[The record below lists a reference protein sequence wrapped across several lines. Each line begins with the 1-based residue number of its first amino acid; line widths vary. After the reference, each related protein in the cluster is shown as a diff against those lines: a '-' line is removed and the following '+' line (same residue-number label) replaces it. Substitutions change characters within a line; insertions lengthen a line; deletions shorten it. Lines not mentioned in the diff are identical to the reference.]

1 MRGSFVMSKNK
12 TRLGARFW
20 FSLVLFGLVGQ
31 IAWVVENMYLNVF
44 IYKMFGAS
52 ASDIAAMVAASAIAA
67 TLTTV
72 LVGALAD
79 KIGKRKIFICLGYI
93 LWGISILGF
102 ALLRV
107 DWISALFPA
116 VASASAL
123 AVTLVIVLDC
133 VMTFFGSSANDAAYN
148 AWLTDSTD
156 ESNRGAAEGINSMM
170 PLVAILAVFGG
181 FMAFNL
187 DLPES
192 WTAIF
197 CIIGI
202 AVTLIGILGFFIIE
216 EPRVKKSESGYFA
229 NVIYGFR
236 PSSVKKHGKLYF
248 YLVCFV
254 LFNTSIQI
262 FMPYLII
269 YYEKSLGMTDYVF
282 VMAPAILLAS
292 VVTALW
298 GKVYDKRGF
307 GFSSALAL
315 AWLCVGYVI
324 LFFVRATAPVFIG
337 SLFMMCGYLSG
348 MAVFGAK
355 IRELTPE
362 GKSGMLQGVRIC
374 AQVLLPGVI
383 GPAIGKAVLAN
394 AEVIVN
400 NDGTTSFIPNANI
413 FLASLAPI
421 ALLAIIL
428 LVSRAISGGKKP
440 KTVDLPTDL
449 DGGSWDEYPRP
460 QMKRESYI
468 SLCGE
473 WELAVRYD
481 SETVEKLGK
490 INVPF
495 APESTLSGI
504 KRPLGVAERYIYK
517 KKFSLPNGFMKDRLL
532 VHFGAV
538 DQIADVY
545 LNGSF
550 AGEHVGGYLPF
561 EIDLTSLL
569 CEGENEL
576 AVEVEDTLDFELG
589 YGKQTYKRG
598 GMWYTAI
605 SGIWQSVWLESLCK
619 DAIESLRITPDL
631 TGVTVETTGGAAE
644 KHISLKTP
652 DGIREIDYEGDRVRI
667 DIANAHLWTPE
678 DPYLYEFTLTT
689 GEDKIDS
696 YFGLHTVGI
705 EKRGE
710 HSYITLN
717 GEPYFFHGLL
727 DQGYYSD
734 GIYTPKTPEGYKFD
748 ILKMKELGFNMLR
761 KHIKIEPELF
771 YYYCDKYGMI
781 VFQDMV
787 NSGKYSFLIDTALP
801 TVAMRSGIEHK
812 ASKRRRE
819 HFEKSSR
826 ETIDLLYSHPCV
838 CYYTIF
844 NEGWG
849 QYDADR
855 IYAELKA
862 YDPTRVYDA
871 TSGWFK
877 CKESD
882 VDSEHIYFKKIKLK
896 SRADRPLVLSEFGGY
911 SMRVDGHS
919 FNLDGAYGYKTL
931 EDRESLMDALEKLYL
946 GEVLPEIT
954 KNALCATVLTQVSD
968 VEDEINGLVTYDR
981 AVVKVDGERMRKIAE
996 KLKSEFEKIA
1006 TFAP

>member
-1 MRGSFVMSKNK
+1 MSKTNKVNK
-12 TRLGARFW
+12 TRLSPKFW

-79 KIGKRKIFICLGYI
+79 RIGKRKIFICLGYI

-107 DWISALFPA
+107 DWISAAFPT

-216 EPRVKKSESGYFA
+216 EPRVEKSKSGYFS

-236 PSSVKKHGKLYF
+236 PSSVKRHLSLYF
-248 YLVCFV
+248 YLICFV

-282 VMAPAILLAS
+282 VMAPAIVLAS

-315 AWLCVGYVI
+315 AWLSVGYVI
-324 LFFVRATAPVFIG
+324 LFFVRSTAPVFVG

-394 AEVIVN
+394 AEIIVN

-421 ALLAIIL
+421 ALLVIIL
-428 LVSRAISGGKKP
+428 LISRAISGGKKP

-449 DGGSWDEYPRP
+449 DGGSWDEYPRV

-495 APESTLSGI
+495 APESALSGI
-504 KRPLGVAERYIYK
+504 KRPLGVAERYIYTR
-517 KKFSLPNGFMKDRLL
+517 KFSLPEGFMKDRLL

-538 DQIADVY
+538 DQIAYVY

-561 EIDLTSLL
+561 TLDLTSLL

-576 AVEVEDTLDFELG
+576 VVEAEDTLDRELA

-619 DAIESLRITPDL
+619 SAIDTLRITPDL
-631 TGVTVETTGGAAE
+631 SGVTVETTGGEAE

-652 DGIREIDYEGDRVRI
+652 DGIREIDYKGDSVRI
-667 DIANAHLWTPE
+667 EIENARLWTPE
-678 DPYLYEFTLTT
+678 DPYLYEFTLTS
-689 GEDKIDS
+689 GEDKIES
-696 YFGLHTVGI
+696 YFGLRTVSI

-710 HSYITLN
+710 HSFICLN
-717 GEPYFFHGLL
+717 GKPYFFHGLL

-734 GIYTPKTPEGYKFD
+734 GIYTPKTPEGYKYD
-748 ILKMKELGFNMLR
+748 ILKMKELGFNTLR

-801 TVAMRSGIEHK
+801 TVAMRSGITHK

-819 HFEKSSR
+819 HFEASSLK
-826 ETIDLLYSHPCV
+826 TLDLLYSHPSV

-877 CKESD
+877 GKKSD

-896 SRADRPLVLSEFGGY
+896 SRPDRPLVLSEFGGY
-911 SMRVDGHS
+911 SMRVDDHS
-919 FNLDGAYGYKTL
+919 FNLDKAYGYKTL
-931 EDRESLMDALEKLYL
+931 ESSEELSTALEKLYL
-946 GEVLPEIT
+946 DEVLPEIQ
-954 KNALCATVLTQVSD
+954 KNALCATILTQVSD

-981 AVVKVDGERMRKIAE
+981 AVVKVDGDRMRKIAE
-996 KLKSEFEKIA
+996 ELKSEFEKIA
-1006 TFAP
+1006 TFSP

>member
-1 MRGSFVMSKNK
+1 MSKTNTTNK
-12 TRLGARFW
+12 TRLSPKFW
-20 FSLVLFGLVGQ
+20 FSLVLFGLLGQ

-79 KIGKRKIFICLGYI
+79 RIGKRKIFICLGYI

-107 DWISALFPA
+107 DWISAAFPA

-187 DLPES
+187 DLPPS

-216 EPRVKKSESGYFA
+216 EPRVEKSESGYFA

-421 ALLAIIL
+421 VLLAIIL

-449 DGGSWDEYPRP
+449 DGGSWDEYPRE

-481 SETVEKLGK
+481 SETVEKLGR

-538 DQIADVY
+538 DQIAYVY
-545 LNGSF
+545 LNGRF

-561 EIDLTSLL
+561 TIDLTSLL
-569 CEGENEL
+569 CEGVNEL
-576 AVEVEDTLDFELG
+576 AVEVEDTLDLELA

-631 TGVTVETTGGAAE
+631 MGVTVETTGGAAE

-652 DGIREIDYEGDRVRI
+652 DGIREIDYEGDSVRI
-667 DIANAHLWTPE
+667 EIENARLWTPE
-678 DPYLYEFTLTT
+678 DPYLYEFTLTS

-696 YFGLHTVGI
+696 YFGLRTVGI

-710 HSYITLN
+710 HSYITFN

-734 GIYTPKTPEGYKFD
+734 GIYAPKTPEGYKFD
-748 ILKMKELGFNMLR
+748 ILKMKELGFNTLR

-819 HFEKSSR
+819 QFEKSSR
-826 ETIDLLYSHPCV
+826 ETLDLLYSHPCV

-931 EDRESLMDALEKLYL
+931 ESREALMDALEKLYL

-996 KLKSEFEKIA
+996 KLKSEFVKIA

>member
-1 MRGSFVMSKNK
+1 MKENK

-52 ASDIAAMVAASAIAA
+52 ASDIATMVAASAVAA

-79 KIGKRKIFICLGYI
+79 RIGKRKIFICLGYI
-93 LWGISILGF
+93 LWGASILGF

-107 DWISALFPA
+107 DWISAVLPS
-116 VASASAL
+116 VASAAAL

-187 DLPES
+187 DLPQS

-202 AVTLIGILGFFIIE
+202 AVMLIGVLGFFIIS
-216 EPRVKKSESGYFA
+216 EPKVEKSESGYWQ

-236 PSSVKKHGKLYF
+236 PSSIKRHAKLYF
-248 YLVCFV
+248 YLICFV

-282 VMAPAILLAS
+282 VMAPAIILAS

-307 GFSSALAL
+307 GFSSSIAL
-315 AWLCVGYVI
+315 AWLSVGYVV
-324 LFFVRATAPVFIG
+324 LYLVRATAPVFVG
-337 SLFMMCGYLSG
+337 SLLMMCGYLSG

-362 GKSGMLQGVRIC
+362 GKSGMLQGIRIC
-374 AQVLLPGVI
+374 AQVLLPGII
-383 GPAIGKAVLAN
+383 GPSIGKAVLAN
-394 AEVIVN
+394 AELIVN

-421 ALLAIIL
+421 ALLVIVL
-428 LVSRAISGGKKP
+428 LIGRATSGKNKP
-440 KTVDLPTDL
+440 RTVDLSTDL
-449 DGGSWDEYPRP
+449 EGGSWDEYPRP
-460 QMKRESYI
+460 QLKRESYV
-468 SLCGE
+468 SLCGK
-473 WELAVRYD
+473 WQLAVQYD
-481 SETVEKLGK
+481 SESREELGE
-490 INVPF
+490 IEVPF
-495 APESTLSGI
+495 APESALSGI
-504 KRPLGVAERYIYK
+504 KRELGAAERYIYT
-517 KKFSLPNGFMKDRLL
+517 KKFSLPSGFLKDRVIL
-532 VHFGAV
+532 HFGAV
-538 DQIADVY
+538 DQLAYVY
-545 LNGSF
+545 LNGTF
-550 AGEHVGGYLPF
+550 VGEHEGGYLPF
-561 EIDLTSLL
+561 ELDITELL
-569 CEGENEL
+569 AEGENL
-576 AVEVEDTLDFELG
+576 LTVEVEDTLDIELG
-589 YGKQTYKRG
+589 YGKQTHKRG

-605 SGIWQSVWLESLCK
+605 SGIWQSVWLESVCNN
-619 DAIESLRITPDL
+619 AITSVRATPDL
-631 TGVTVETTGGAAE
+631 CGVSLEVKGGVEK

-652 DGIREIDYEGDRVRI
+652 DGEREIEFEGESVRI
-667 DIANAHLWTPE
+667 DIDDPRLWTPE
-678 DPYLYEFTLTT
+678 APYLYEFTLTS
-689 GEDKIDS
+689 GEDRIES
-696 YFGLHTVGI
+696 YFGLRTIGI

-710 HSYITLN
+710 HSFICLN
-717 GEPYFFHGLL
+717 GKPYFFHGLL

-734 GIYTPKTPEGYKFD
+734 GIYTPKTPAGYKFD
-748 ILKMKELGFNMLR
+748 ILKMKELGFNTLR

-787 NSGKYSFLIDTALP
+787 NSGKYSFLVDTALP
-801 TVAMRSGIEHK
+801 TVATRKGITHS
-812 ASKRRRE
+812 ATKRRRA
-819 HFEKSSR
+819 HFESAAR
-826 ETIDLLYSHPCV
+826 ETIDFLYSYPSV

-855 IYAELKA
+855 IYSELRE

-871 TSGWFK
+871 TSGWFRK
-877 CKESD
+877 KQSD
-882 VDSEHIYFKKIKLK
+882 VLSEHIYFKKLKLK
-896 SRADRPLVLSEFGGY
+896 SEPTRPLVLSEFGGY
-911 SMRVDGHS
+911 SMRVEGHS
-919 FNLDGAYGYKTL
+919 FNLDKAYGYKTL
-931 EDRESLMDALEKLYL
+931 ENGRELTEALRKLYL
-946 GEVLPEIT
+946 DEVVGEIR
-954 KNALCATVLTQVSD
+954 KNALCASILTQVSD

-981 AVVKVDGERMRKIAE
+981 KVVKVDGDVMREIAG
-996 KLKSEFEKIA
+996 KLIAEFEKIA
-1006 TFAP
+1006 Y